1 MQYLAQLTVKADLPT
16 LVTEVA
22 SKYTSVKKSFVNYP
36 SSVGIPLYAEGI
48 DKISN
53 PHMQIS
59 YFVLS
64 CEV

>member
-1 MQYLAQLTVKADLPT
+1 MQYLAQLAAKGDFPA

-22 SKYTSVKKSFVNYP
+22 SKYKSVKKSFVDY
-36 SSVGIPLYAEGI
+36 SSSTAIPFYAEGI

-64 CEV
+64 KG